1 MPSRPRLLALTCAI
15 ATSLLLT
22 GCKPEQQTV
31 EREPVVRPVKLS
43 TIGSLSVAMRY
54 FPAEFVA
61 SEETDLTFRVAG
73 QLDTLPVVSGQEVSK
88 GQLLAAL
95 DDKDFKLNISQRQ
108 TAYDLAKLQ
117 QRRISAMVKQ
127 RAATQSQLDE
137 INNTVKQAA
146 TALQQAKNQLSY
158 SKIYAPF
165 SGVIAKVYADNFE
178 FVNAAA
184 PIVKLEDAESI
195 DVQFQV
201 PEDFIVRIQNN
212 DRTYRPNITVDSMP
226 GKIFTATYKDHS
238 TNPDP
243 NTKSYTVTLTMPRP
257 DPDADNLLLLP
268 GMTAEVQVNANVLL
282 GEPQYW
288 LVPVEAVFTPEDQ
301 SLDENTRAVWIY
313 NPETHLLS
321 KRKVTVGELQS
332 DQIQIVDGLKEGEQ
346 IVTAGVH
353 AMREGMEV
361 RPWVKERGL

>member
-1 MPSRPRLLALTCAI
+1 MPCRPRLLALTCALV
-15 ATSLLLT
+15 ASLFLS
-22 GCKPEQQTV
+22 GCKPEQETV
-31 EREPVVRPVKLS
+31 EREPVIRPVKLS

-73 QLDTLPVVSGQEVSK
+73 QLETLPVVPGQEVK
-88 GQLLAAL
+88 EGQLLAAL

-212 DRTYRPNITVDSMP
+212 DRTYQPNITVDSMP
-226 GKIFTATYKDHS
+226 GEIFTATYKDHS

-243 NTKSYTVTLTMPRP
+243 STKSYTVTLTMPRP

-301 SLDENTRAVWIY
+301 SLEEKTRAVWIY

-321 KRKVTVGELQS
+321 KREVTVGELQS
-332 DQIQIVDGLKEGEQ
+332 SQIQVIDGLKEGEQ